1 MHCFVYYFIL
11 ELILKGCIGWGAPS
25 EKDFY
30 YRLTQN
36 ASSLFDDRLEKF
48 NVNVNV
54 LLFTLLLLLIRSG
67 IGSVM
72 LDIFRFKGFMFTS
85 GVRYLLCLDNEF
97 L

>member
-1 MHCFVYYFIL
+1 MQ
-11 ELILKGCIGWGAPS
+11 APNFTTS
-25 EKDFY
+25 
-30 YRLTQN
+30 N
-36 ASSLFDDRLEKF
+36 RLEKF

-85 GVRYLLCLDNEF
+85 GVRWCQVSF
-97 L
+97 VFGQ